1 MMALRAGRDRTAV
14 VMARRHLLR
23 AAGGLAAA
31 VFTPR
36 FVRAQTFTATSI
48 SQAAQDARRDVG
60 ELGRRADDLLR
71 RTVAA
76 GSERGSAAVRRF
88 RAGQV
93 SLARDLAAIFNGRVA
108 EDDWLLIVPTRE
120 LGLVLTMR
128 PLVIRLAPT
137 PNEVEAALKEPLVRV
152 EPLTGD
158 TAEDVLHTIV
168 LESLGLERRVALF
181 EVLRN
186 DPAVQPALKDA
197 ADAVRAHRYGLAALE
212 LERLMRAMVL
222 PASVAAIA
230 NNLGKDA
237 ERTLYT
243 ALIVRFVP
251 FIGWTYFVALLL
263 ATIYQNRDT
272 NAALFR

>member
-31 VFTPR
+31 AFTPG